1 MMHTSGELMA
11 NWNRGD
17 LRTIWETV
25 TRVLVVDERRLQKEQ
40 GEEGWRALQHLLD
53 TEKLTD
59 VEEICFLLCFPIFLV
74 IRLCKLF
81 SEDLADF
88 FNTNT

>member
-1 MMHTSGELMA
+1 MESP
-11 NWNRGD
+11 
-17 LRTIWETV
+17 
-25 TRVLVVDERRLQKEQ
+25 
-40 GEEGWRALQHLLD
+40 LLD